1 MAVVSHG
8 AILSTLLVS
17 ARIFTLFGEY
27 SSTVSQDT
35 ATFIFFLCGPAH
47 WVQSSWDISNIGLT
61 WYISFVSHTIQIW
74 KQKSCDRYQKLHPF
88 SNKRPN
94 YFFLIFN
101 LQKKEIYYFLV
112 FHHEKNDSIF
122 LYQLKVHPCQY
133 NISKINKH
141 CKWNAI
147 RNFECQ
153 IDERENQILY
163 SIYENW
169 ITHRIEFIQVEC
181 EPVIHWFCFCGIT
194 YWPPIFL
201 RHFCAFCQA

>member
-27 SSTVSQDT
+27 SDTVSQDAA
-35 ATFIFFLCGPAH
+35 ATFIFFLAGPAH

-74 KQKSCDRYQKLHPF
+74 KKKSCDSYQKQRTLPSSF
-88 SNKRPN
+88 LKT
-94 YFFLIFN
+94 YLIFFLDCLSF
-101 LQKKEIYYFLV
+101 KKEIYLFLV
-112 FHHEKNDSIF
+112 FHISPQKNDTIF
-122 LYQLKVHPCQY
+122 LYQLKVHPCQH

-153 IDERENQILY
+153 IDERKTKY
-163 SIYENW
+163 DRYWIYEY
-169 ITHRIEFIQVEC
+169 VEST
-181 EPVIHWFCFCGIT
+181 WG
-194 YWPPIFL
+194 
-201 RHFCAFCQA
+201 